1 MYNKYL
7 LLKYPLLLLLPVL
20 RDPQLPPHAL
30 NFIHEHPLPGDRAI
44 DQLLNLIEPLKL
56 MLDILVLLARG
67 LQGAL
72 EVVLLFF
79 AFEVARFQVA
89 VDFVLDFAGR
99 VFGRGGLRV
108 GGNGGVV
115 LRHLP

>member
-1 MYNKYL
+1 
-7 LLKYPLLLLLPVL
+7 
-20 RDPQLPPHAL
+20 
-30 NFIHEHPLPGDRAI
+30 
-44 DQLLNLIEPLKL
+44 